1 MLVDKREVPLV
12 LSYGEKD
19 PLLDRLSLARAFS
32 GVSIT
37 INVLTIVSI
46 FIAYI
51 STNLFLS
58 LHFERYSMA
67 LGGESQSPLML
78 FLFTAP
84 VYLIAFGLLGNA
96 VSNFSHFSSL
106 YKRLKGWDMNRLE
119 REVCIKG
126 LPIKEESVNNNLM
139 WTGLTAMSVFL
150 PMVASMIYVI
160 DKENILGERISS
172 GILTVGLIFGGILL
186 AIGYGSVKNKIG
198 KGNWVASKS
207 LIIVLLSMAS
217 APLLIEF
224 ARFLIN

>member
-12 LSYGEKD
+12 LSHGEKD

-172 GILTVGLIFGGILL
+172 GILTVGLIFGGVLL
-186 AIGYGSVKNKIG
+186 AIGYGSVKNKIS

>member
-12 LSYGEKD
+12 LSHGEKD

-172 GILTVGLIFGGILL
+172 GILTVGLIFGG
-186 AIGYGSVKNKIG
+186 
-198 KGNWVASKS
+198 
-207 LIIVLLSMAS
+207 
-217 APLLIEF
+217 
-224 ARFLIN
+224 